1 MIDTPFA
8 RIDTEH
14 RRNIS
19 LHFFSELK
27 GQVFIL
33 STNEEINSDHIAIM
47 KDHISK
53 TYMLENNGSQKTEVL
68 TDSYFEV

>member
-1 MIDTPFA
+1 M
-8 RIDTEH
+8 
-14 RRNIS
+14 
-19 LHFFSELK
+19 
-27 GQVFIL
+27 FIL

-53 TYMLENNGSQKTEVL
+53 TYMLENNDSQKTEVL